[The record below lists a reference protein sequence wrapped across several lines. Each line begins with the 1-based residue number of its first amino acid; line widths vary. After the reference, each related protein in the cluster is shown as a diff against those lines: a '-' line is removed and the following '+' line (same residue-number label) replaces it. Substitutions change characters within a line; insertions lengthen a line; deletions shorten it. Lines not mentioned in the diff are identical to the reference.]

1 MTCGKIIEILE
12 TIYPLHLA
20 EAWDNPGLL
29 VGRRDKEVKTVYIA
43 LDATDDIIDEAL
55 EAGADMLI
63 THHPMLM
70 SPVSSVTTEE
80 YTGRRIMK
88 LIQNDISYYAIHTNH
103 DVVTM
108 APLAGQMMQLRQA
121 QIMTVTIEEGAVKT
135 GFGQVGELPRAMN
148 LRECAE
154 YVKEVF
160 ELDTV
165 KIFGNLEQPIDKVAV
180 SPGSGRSFVTDA
192 IKAGAQVII
201 SGDFG
206 HHDGIDALM
215 KGIAVIDAGH
225 YGLEHIF
232 IPQMVEFLQQ
242 KFPGLK
248 INCESI
254 KSPFQV
260 I

>member
-1 MTCGKIIEILE
+1 MNCNKIIEILE
-12 TIYPLHLA
+12 TAYPLHLA

-29 VGRRDKEVKTVYIA
+29 VGRRDKEVKTIYIA
-43 LDATDDIIDEAL
+43 LDATDDIIGEAL
-55 EAGADMLI
+55 KAGADMLI
-63 THHPMLM
+63 THHPMWM
-70 SPVSSVTTEE
+70 SPVSAVTTEE
-80 YTGRRIMK
+80 YTGRRIIK
-88 LIQNDISYYAIHTNH
+88 LIQNDISYYALHTNH

-108 APLAGQMMQLRQA
+108 APLAGQMMQLRHA
-121 QIMTVTIEEGAVKT
+121 KIMVATAEEGTAKT
-135 GFGQVGELPRAMN
+135 GFGQVGELPGTMN

-154 YVKEVF
+154 YVKEIF

-165 KIFGNLEQPIDKVAV
+165 KVFGTLTQQIDRVAV
-180 SPGSGRSFVTDA
+180 LPGSGKSFVADA

-232 IPQMVEFLQQ
+232 IPQMVEFLQR
-242 KFPGLK
+242 KFPALK

-254 KSPFQV
+254 KNPFQV